1 MEPTMSGSQ
10 PQAERDPSLS
20 NIPEQGDVTHPGPKK
35 KAFLPF
41 GTEQPLYFPLLEGHV
56 IRLIELIPGAW
67 NDPVSIRLFI
77 TELQHAPEYDAISYV
92 WGDSSNTVP
101 ITCNGRKLNVTL
113 NLNAAFKRIRLTYRP
128 RIVWADAVCASS
140 RSETLVELLTTA

>member
-1 MEPTMSGSQ
+1 MSDSEQHTDTG
-10 PQAERDPSLS
+10 PSLS
-20 NIPEQGDVTHPGPKK
+20 NIPEQGDTTQPGPGK

-41 GTEQPLYFPLLEGHV
+41 GARQPLYFPLLEGQV

-92 WGDSSNTVP
+92 WGDPSQTVP
-101 ITCNGRKLNVTL
+101 ITCNGREMDITL
-113 NLNAAFKRIRLTYRP
+113 NLNAALKRIRLTYRS
-128 RIVWADAVCASS
+128 RIVWADAVCGSP
-140 RSETLVELLTTA
+140 L